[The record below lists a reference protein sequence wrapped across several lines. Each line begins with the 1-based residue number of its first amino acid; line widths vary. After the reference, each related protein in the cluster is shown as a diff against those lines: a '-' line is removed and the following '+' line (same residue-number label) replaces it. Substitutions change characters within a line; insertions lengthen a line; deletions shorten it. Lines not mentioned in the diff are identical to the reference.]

1 MIRKIMTADE
11 AVADIHDGASV
22 MVGGFLG
29 TGTPEILMDALVR
42 KGVKHL
48 TII

>member
-29 TGTPEILMDALVR
+29 QELRRFLWMLWFAKGLNILL
-42 KGVKHL
+42 
-48 TII
+48 